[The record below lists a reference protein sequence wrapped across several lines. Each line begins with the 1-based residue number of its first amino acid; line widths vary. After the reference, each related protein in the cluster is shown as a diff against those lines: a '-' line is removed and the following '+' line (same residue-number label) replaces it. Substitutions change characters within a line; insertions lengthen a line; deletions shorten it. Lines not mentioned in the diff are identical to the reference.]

1 MKKNEAVSTEAA
13 SFFLSDSDSHA
24 PPLYPIPNSPLSAS
38 KRLDIHIGIP
48 AFENISYPLHK
59 SSAQGSIN
67 DPMIIGV

>member
-1 MKKNEAVSTEAA
+1 MRLSQQRQPH
-13 SFFLSDSDSHA
+13 SFCQTA
-24 PPLYPIPNSPLSAS
+24 TAMPRLYTLYRIHPSQPR

-59 SSAQGSIN
+59 SSSQGSIN